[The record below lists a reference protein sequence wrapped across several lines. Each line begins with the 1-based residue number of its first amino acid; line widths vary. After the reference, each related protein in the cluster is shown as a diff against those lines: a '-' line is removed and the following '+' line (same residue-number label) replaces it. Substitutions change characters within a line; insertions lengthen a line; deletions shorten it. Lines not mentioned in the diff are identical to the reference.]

1 MRESQFMHGYLSLQ
15 QAIPKE
21 IVLVNIVVQVKTNS
35 STIKC
40 KIVLQILN

>member
-1 MRESQFMHGYLSLQ
+1 MDTDLCSKP
-15 QAIPKE
+15 IPKE
-21 IVLVNIVVQVKTNS
+21 IVLVNIVVQVKTDS